1 MPLDLERVVTRGWWG
16 RRMVSAEKHGL
27 QPVGKSPRYSED
39 SSL

>member
-27 QPVGKSPRYSED
+27 QLGGKVSPLFRR
-39 SSL
+39 L